1 MSKIKL
7 GADNLKAYLG
17 HTKLKAYLGDTLLT
31 GGTYSGELPVTVDSI
46 DTSLTDYVIHGSVN
60 GLGTNQL
67 NVYDYTLQQGSLKA
81 ADGTELSSNSRVR
94 TDWGDIKTAGTYT
107 VNCQGRAKVAVIYV
121 YDENKQFIAAES
133 LTSWD
138 NMPRSITITAP
149 RYIRLVVAK
158 TSSQTDHIY
167 IPDVTTLT
175 FTKTLSDYTI
185 PIISRT
191 INYFNAVIEQGT
203 FMASNGAEL
212 SSNYRVRGTV
222 GEILPAG
229 TYKINC
235 VGALGGTAYIYDS
248 TGAFVS
254 ADVPPNWGE
263 LPITI
268 TIHQPSFVRP
278 VFAAQADGAEIAISP
293 SDVSNVIIAPADDY
307 DNSYVQYQKTETVI
321 YIGSS
326 QLTDPEYLD
335 YSENTIYKLVDNVL
349 TPVTAVPALPAIP
362 VYNDKLTVL
371 ESSLVFNTELEWEV

>member
-7 GADNLKAYLG
+7 GAENLKAYLG
-17 HTKLKAYLGDTLLT
+17 QTKLKAYLGETLLT
-31 GGTYSGELPVTVDSI
+31 GGSYSGELPVTVDSI
-46 DTSLTDYVIHGSVN
+46 NTSITDYEINGSAN

-107 VNCQGRAKVAVIYV
+107 VNCMGRAKVAVIYV

-158 TSSQTDHIY
+158 SSSQTDHISV
-167 IPDVTTLT
+167 PDVTTLT
-175 FTKTLSDYTI
+175 FTKTLTDYTI

-191 INYFNAVIEQGT
+191 INYFNAEIEQGT
-203 FMASNGAEL
+203 FMTSTGAEV
-212 SSNYRVRGTV
+212 SNSYRVRGTV
-222 GEILPAG
+222 GEILPTG

-235 VGALGGTAYIYDS
+235 VGALGGVVYIYDS

-254 ADVPPNWGE
+254 ADTITDFSA
-263 LPITI
+263 LPLTV

-307 DNSYVQYQKTETVI
+307 DNAYVAYQKTETVI

-326 QLTDPEYLD
+326 QLTAPEYLD

-349 TPVTAVPALPAIP
+349 TPITAVPALPAIP

-371 ESSLVFNTELEWEV
+371 ESALVFNTNLEWEV